1 MSQVWGG
8 VRRELKVER
17 LHGRCIG
24 MTELAPRAFQGAV
37 AYIHSAAKKV
47 LLGIHIYNGVK
58 IRTTPSFI
66 PRQRTGA
73 NTPST
78 PLQSHRASASGTL
91 GPIGI
96 YKRSERF
103 LACSNR
109 PALTLEGGLPLFT
122 ELPRKCRKL
131 GFRHFLG
138 NSKPGGT

>member
-1 MSQVWGG
+1 M
-8 VRRELKVER
+8 ER

-24 MTELAPRAFQGAV
+24 ITEHAPRAFQAAV

-73 NTPST
+73 NAPSQ

-91 GPIGI
+91 ASGTLGPIGI
-96 YKRSERF
+96 YKSSERF

-122 ELPRKCRKL
+122 ELPRRCSA
-131 GFRHFLG
+131 G
-138 NSKPGGT
+138 N

>member
-24 MTELAPRAFQGAV
+24 ITEHASRAFQGAV

-73 NTPST
+73 NAPSQ

-103 LACSNR
+103 FGMLESAC
-109 PALTLEGGLPLFT
+109 AY
-122 ELPRKCRKL
+122 PRGRVASIHRAAEKV
-131 GFRHFLG
+131 
-138 NSKPGGT
+138 